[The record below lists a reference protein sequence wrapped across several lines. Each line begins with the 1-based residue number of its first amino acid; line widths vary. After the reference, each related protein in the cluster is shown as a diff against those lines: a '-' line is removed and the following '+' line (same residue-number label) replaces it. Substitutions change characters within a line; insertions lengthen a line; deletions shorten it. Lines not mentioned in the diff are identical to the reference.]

1 MSQCAANILLN
12 SIRKS
17 NLRFSGSKFLINL
30 RRQFRARKQA
40 SIYNAAFLGLQFLQK
55 ISIIDVRLGYIKA
68 SENIEIFR
76 EKLI

>member
-40 SIYNAAFLGLQFLQK
+40 SIYNAAFLGIYLK
-55 ISIIDVRLGYIKA
+55 KA
-68 SENIEIFR
+68 YNFCKKSPS
-76 EKLI
+76 